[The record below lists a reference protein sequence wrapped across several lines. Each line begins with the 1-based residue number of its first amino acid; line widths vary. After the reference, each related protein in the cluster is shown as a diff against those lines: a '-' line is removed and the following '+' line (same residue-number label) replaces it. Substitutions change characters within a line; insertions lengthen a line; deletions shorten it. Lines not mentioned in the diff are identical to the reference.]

1 MADGKAA
8 WRAVNLPARTEP
20 SNRFTEFWY
29 PRPSTHPSKERVGIH
44 SLREATMSEKVSGTY
59 QTGGGFVSLDVVIGN
74 GHKGRSKILLDN
86 VEVARGGGSVSA
98 NLGSGLAG
106 RQVVVI
112 STMNQTNPKSMETC
126 VDYKFSGGPAPQTFT
141 GTKVVSNK
149 GQGVDYEG
157 TFTLA

>member
-1 MADGKAA
+1 
-8 WRAVNLPARTEP
+8 
-20 SNRFTEFWY
+20 
-29 PRPSTHPSKERVGIH
+29 
-44 SLREATMSEKVSGTY
+44 MSEKVTGRY
-59 QTGGGFVSLDVVIGN
+59 QTGGSSVSLQVVIGN

-98 NLGSGLAG
+98 NLGVGLAG

-126 VDYKFSGGPAPQTFT
+126 VDYEFTGGVAPQKFT
-141 GTKVVSNK
+141 GRKVVSSK
-149 GQGVDYEG
+149 GQGVDYEA